1 MQVSEEYTRKAK
13 KTGSSIQA
21 TIPAEIAKH
30 LDIHEGDMVLYQLNS
45 DGAVTIRKQESVS
58 DQMGVSEDF
67 LNILQE
73 GMEEYHE
80 ALVDLVER

>member
-21 TIPAEIAKH
+21 TIPAEITKH
-30 LDIHEGDMVLYQLNS
+30 LNIHEGDMVLFQVNA
-45 DGAVTIRKQESVS
+45 DGEVTIKKKEKVS

-67 LNILQE
+67 LSILQE
-73 GMEEYHE
+73 GMEEYQE